1 MREPNGKK
9 RVVITGVGAVTPVGN
24 DHKSFWASL
33 IEGRSGV
40 GAITRFDAS
49 GHEVRFAGEV
59 KDFDPSRYL
68 EPREIR
74 KTDRF
79 VQFGIAAAKMAVE
92 DARFDV
98 SKVDPHR
105 FGVYIGSG
113 IGGMETFERQF
124 TVLMERGPSRISP
137 HFIPMMIV
145 NMASGQISIVLG
157 AKGPNFA
164 SVSACASGAHAVGE
178 AFRAIQRGDCD
189 VMIAGGSEAS
199 ITPMSIA
206 GFSAMK
212 ALSTRNDEPERAS
225 RPFDAGRDGFV
236 MGEGAGLVLLE
247 TLESAEKRG
256 APIYCEMAGYGT
268 TADAYHVTAPA
279 PEGEG
284 AARAMEMA
292 LLDAGLAPEE
302 VDHINAHGTSTPLN
316 DKFETMAIKSIFGS
330 HAKRLA
336 VSSTKS
342 MTGHL
347 LGAAGGVEI
356 IACAFA
362 IKESTVPPTV
372 NYETPDPDCDLDYV
386 PNRARRQEVRAA
398 ISNSL
403 GFGGHNVALLVRK
416 YPSL

>member
-1 MREPNGKK
+1 M
-9 RVVITGVGAVTPVGN
+9 VTGLGAITPVGN

-33 IEGRSGV
+33 VEGRSGI
-40 GAITRFDAS
+40 ATITRFDPS
-49 GHEVRFAGEV
+49 GFNVRFAGEV
-59 KDFDPSRYL
+59 KGFDPSPYL
-68 EPREIR
+68 DAKEIR

-79 VQFGIAAAKMAVE
+79 VQFGIAAAKMAVA
-92 DARFDV
+92 DSRLDL
-98 SKVDPHR
+98 SKVDPYR
-105 FGVYIGSG
+105 FGVYVGSG
-113 IGGMETFERQF
+113 IGGMETFERQAAI
-124 TVLMERGPSRISP
+124 LREKGPDRISP

-145 NMASGQISIVLG
+145 NMASGQISIELG

-164 SVSACASGAHAVGE
+164 QVSACASGAHAVGE
-178 AFRAIQRGDCD
+178 AFKAIQRGDCD

-199 ITPMSIA
+199 ITPMAIA
-206 GFSAMK
+206 GFSSMR
-212 ALSTRNDEPERAS
+212 ALSARNDAPERAS
-225 RPFDAGRDGFV
+225 RPFDADRDGFV

-247 TLESAEKRG
+247 SLEHAEKRG
-256 APIYCEMAGYGT
+256 GTIYCEMAGYGT

-279 PEGEG
+279 PQGEG

-292 LLDAGLAPEE
+292 LQDAGLAPGEI
-302 VDHINAHGTSTPLN
+302 DYINAHGTSTPMN
-316 DKFETMAIKSIFGS
+316 DKFETMAIKTVFNH
-330 HAKRLA
+330 HAKKLA

-356 IACAFA
+356 IACALA
-362 IKESTVPPTV
+362 IKESTLPPTV
-372 NYETPDPDCDLDYV
+372 NYETPDPECDLDYV

-416 YPSL
+416 YSTQ

>member
-1 MREPNGKK
+1 MRETRER
-9 RVVITGVGAVTPVGN
+9 RVVVTGLGAVTPVGN
-24 DHKSFWASL
+24 DHKAFWASL
-33 IEGRSGV
+33 VEGRSGI
-40 GAITRFDAS
+40 ALITRFDAS
-49 GHEVRFAGEV
+49 GFGVRFAGEV
-59 KDFDPSRYL
+59 KGFDPSPYL
-68 EPREIR
+68 DAKEIR

-79 VQFGIAAAKMAVE
+79 VQFGIVAAKMAVA
-92 DARFDV
+92 DGALDLA
-98 SKVDPHR
+98 KVDPYR
-105 FGVYIGSG
+105 FGVYVGSG

-124 TVLMERGPSRISP
+124 AVLREKGPDRISP

-145 NMASGQISIVLG
+145 NMASGQISIELG
-157 AKGPNFA
+157 AKGPNF
-164 SVSACASGAHAVGE
+164 SQVSACASGAHAVGE
-178 AFRAIQRGDCD
+178 AFKAIQRGDSD

-199 ITPMSIA
+199 ITPMAIA
-206 GFSAMK
+206 GFSAMR
-212 ALSTRNDEPERAS
+212 ALSARNDAPERAS

-247 TLESAEKRG
+247 SLEHAEKRG
-256 APIYCEMAGYGT
+256 ASIYCEMAGYGT

-279 PEGEG
+279 PQGEG

-292 LLDAGLAPEE
+292 LRDANIAPEE
-302 VDHINAHGTSTPLN
+302 IDYINAHGTSTPMN
-316 DKFETMAIKSIFGS
+316 DKFETLAIKTVFNH
-330 HAKRLA
+330 HASKLA

-356 IACAFA
+356 IACALA
-362 IKESTVPPTV
+362 IKESTLPPTI
-372 NYETPDPDCDLDYV
+372 NYETPDPECDLDYV

-416 YPSL
+416 YSTQ

>member
-1 MREPNGKK
+1 MREHRER
-9 RVVITGVGAVTPVGN
+9 RVVVTGLGAVTPVGN
-24 DHKSFWASL
+24 DHKAFWASL
-33 IEGRSGV
+33 IEGRSGI
-40 GAITRFDAS
+40 GPITRFDAS
-49 GHEVRFAGEV
+49 GFDVRFAGEV
-59 KDFDPSRYL
+59 KGFDPTPHL
-68 EPREIR
+68 DAKEIR

-79 VQFGIAAAKMAVE
+79 VQFGIVAAKMAVA
-92 DARFDV
+92 DAHLDL
-98 SKVDPHR
+98 SAVDPYR
-105 FGVYIGSG
+105 FGVYVGSG
-113 IGGMETFERQF
+113 IGGMETFEKQF
-124 TVLMERGPSRISP
+124 AILREKGPDRISP

-145 NMASGQISIVLG
+145 NMASGQISIELG
-157 AKGPNFA
+157 AKGPNF
-164 SVSACASGAHAVGE
+164 SQVSACASGAHAVGE
-178 AFRAIQRGDCD
+178 AFKAIQRGDCD

-199 ITPMSIA
+199 ITPMAIA
-206 GFSAMK
+206 GFSSMR
-212 ALSTRNDEPERAS
+212 ALSARNDAPERAS
-225 RPFDAGRDGFV
+225 RPFDADRDGFV

-247 TLESAEKRG
+247 TLEHAEKRG

-279 PEGEG
+279 PQGEG

-292 LLDAGLAPEE
+292 LQDAAMAPEE
-302 VDHINAHGTSTPLN
+302 IDYINAHGTSTPMN
-316 DKFETMAIKSIFGS
+316 DKFETLAIKTVFNS
-330 HAKRLA
+330 HAKTLA

-356 IACAFA
+356 IACALA

-372 NYETPDPDCDLDYV
+372 NYETPDPECDLDYV

-416 YPSL
+416 FPNL